1 MRSNGESRFKK
12 ILVSIRN
19 AWLVVCITA
28 SVFLAIEVVLSIAY
42 YYRDGRRKA
51 AAEDPCFQAD
61 AYQNVA
67 WARAYYRDY
76 AKCESQWASYVYWR
90 RRPFQS
96 QYINVNADGI
106 RNTWF
111 PDDPISSSGV
121 YPKIFFFGGST
132 TWGTG
137 ARDDFTIPSLVGKRL
152 SANGAPAHITNFG
165 ELGYVTTQEVIRL
178 IRELQK
184 GNIPDLVVFYDG
196 VNDMFAAYQQ
206 GHAGIPQ
213 NESNRVKDWRLSLRL
228 TSGKGTVFPYLV
240 HNLSTTRFL
249 RGICRRLGMSGYS
262 GLLVHDDVRKITARP
277 DADCADLAKDVL
289 TIYKANID
297 IIESLARHYSFKSLF
312 YWQPTIFSKTHLTP
326 YEQKEKDK
334 GGELEPLIALTCDML
349 AQQDLTQ
356 NGQISFR
363 NASALFADVSEPVFL
378 DWNHI
383 GEAGND
389 RVAEIIAADIL
400 AEVRSSSVINR

>member
-1 MRSNGESRFKK
+1 MRPNGESRFKK
-12 ILVSIRN
+12 VLVSVRN
-19 AWLVVCITA
+19 AWLVVCISA
-28 SVFLAIEVVLSIAY
+28 SLFLAIEVVLSIAY
-42 YYRDGRRKA
+42 YYRDGQRKA
-51 AAEDPCFQAD
+51 VAEDPCFQAD
-61 AYQNVA
+61 TYRDVT

-106 RNTWF
+106 RNTWSA
-111 PDDPISSSGV
+111 DDSIGSSGV
-121 YPKIFFFGGST
+121 QPKIFFFGGST

-137 ARDDFTIPSLVGKRL
+137 ARDDFTIPSLVGKHL
-152 SANGAPAHITNFG
+152 SENGVAARITNFG

-178 IRELQK
+178 MRELQK

-213 NESNRVKDWRLSLRL
+213 NESNRVKDWRLSQKL
-228 TSGKGTVFPYLV
+228 TGGKRNVFPYLV

-249 RGICRRLGMSGYS
+249 KGICRRLGLRGYS

-277 DADCADLAKDVL
+277 DANSVDLANDVL
-289 TIYKANID
+289 DIYKANID
-297 IIESLARHYSFKSLF
+297 IVESLARHYSFKSFF

-334 GGELEPLIALTCDML
+334 GREFQPLIASTCEML
-349 AQQDLTQ
+349 ARCDLTQ
-356 NGQISFR
+356 SGKISFR
-363 NASALFADVSEPVFL
+363 NASTVFADVSEPMFL

-383 GEAGND
+383 GETGNH

-400 AEVRSSSVINR
+400 AEVQSSSVANY